1 MAQPSGSL
9 TITSKDPALGTAG
22 KKITATWRWL
32 HLPAQLYGLPLEED
46 TKRTLNRVLQGGSF
60 QVRGAVTPFLVVDSV
75 PEKAWSSSHVL
86 STYLLN
92 KYFPNITE
100 VFLGLSCRALDCKII
115 WVLKTVLP
123 QFPNHHHHSPPP
135 KKSYKGRIRTRF
147 QVSGREV
154 PENPTCPNLPAGRGE
169 TLTWM

>member
-1 MAQPSGSL
+1 MTAVCMAQPSGSL
-9 TITSKDPALGTAG
+9 AITSNDPAVGTAG

-75 PEKAWSSSHVL
+75 PGKAWSSSHVL

-115 WVLKTVLP
+115 
-123 QFPNHHHHSPPP
+123 
-135 KKSYKGRIRTRF
+135 
-147 QVSGREV
+147 
-154 PENPTCPNLPAGRGE
+154 
-169 TLTWM
+169 